1 MNTYISNFWHKISEI
16 GIDETLVPSQ
26 RKIVRIL
33 NRIIFLNAIIAIIF
47 STIDLINKSYESSII
62 SFCPFIVS
70 CILLFLN
77 KKQLFALTKWLTFS
91 FIIIF
96 ISSITIITGKDS
108 GFIIYF
114 IPGIL
119 FPSILFQ
126 RKKIIIG
133 FSSFV
138 VLLLIVVFF
147 MADSFEPI
155 IKLTP
160 KELIFHQI
168 SCLVGALLITFLII
182 WYFRSTN
189 LEYEEII
196 INNNKDLTLYNSK
209 INLQK
214 IKLEAKNKDITDSIN
229 YASRI
234 QQAILPSNQKI
245 AKHFTNYFLLHLPK
259 DILSGDFYWVEAVN
273 NRIYLAVADCTGH
286 GIPGSMVSVVCNNA
300 LNRSVQEF
308 HLKDPNVILNKTRA
322 LVIEAF
328 DDNEKTIR
336 DGMDI
341 SLCCIDKTTNKLLFS
356 GANNPI
362 IIIRNNQLITLE
374 ADRQPIGKY
383 SFGKPFTQQEITL
396 TSDDIVYLYTDGFAD
411 QFGGERGKKYKSANL
426 VKFFIKNSK
435 LTLRNQKDAL
445 EEEFTNWKSDFD
457 QIDDVCIMGFKI

>member
-1 MNTYISNFWHKISEI
+1 MKNKLLNIWKKVSENGISDVLDNAEKKRI
-16 GIDETLVPSQ
+16 
-26 RKIVRIL
+26 RIL
-33 NRIIFLNAIIAIIF
+33 NRIIAINAVLA
-47 STIDLINKSYESSII
+47 LI
-62 SFCPFIVS
+62 
-70 CILLFLN
+70 
-77 KKQLFALTKWLTFS
+77 
-91 FIIIF
+91 FIIIDLTNSSF
-96 ISSITIITGKDS
+96 EAAIISSITFIISPLLFLLIKNKIYNVAKWLIILFLIVFISSTTILAGKDS
-108 GFIIYF
+108 GMVVYF
-114 IPGIL
+114 IPGVL
-119 FPSILFQ
+119 FPTIIFQSKKAIL
-126 RKKIIIG
+126 G
-133 FSSFV
+133 LSSFIIAV
-138 VLLLIVVFF
+138 SIIVFIISHLNKPFLII
-147 MADSFEPI
+147 AE
-155 IKLTP
+155 
-160 KELIFHQI
+160 KELIFYSI
-168 SCLVGALLITFLII
+168 SSLIGSSLITLLII

-234 QQAILPSNQKI
+234 QQAILPSNQKM

-308 HLKDPNVILNKTRA
+308 NLKDPNVILNKTRA

-445 EEEFTNWKSDFD
+445 KEEFTNWKSDFD